1 MGLIAAIRAWGG
13 RFGEKRGT
21 RSPPHFAFNPRL
33 YLGLMGCVGLIP

>member
-13 RFGEKRGT
+13 ALGKRGALD
-21 RSPPHFAFNPRL
+21 PPHFAFNPRL